1 MKLAIPLDIFLNTTS
16 SHGLLVYGMVHPKW
30 LTLILIGNYISAR
43 ILIIYI
49 YIHNTLYIR
58 YISIRSIHYIY
69 IYIYTIYP
77 FYIHIHIH
85 WFMVVPYHLLS
96 HRLTAS
102 RESLAVAS
110 GVVSLPQISSG
121 AIQCSFNTRF
131 RTRFRRVLVQIPHEV
146 PEGSGEDYMLRLRR
160 VLCGSGRFR
169 CRYLVMFRR
178 VRVQIPCD
186 VPDGSGAD
194 TL

>member
-1 MKLAIPLDIFLNTTS
+1 MVYWFMGWFIPSGWHWYLLAIIYP
-16 SHGLLVYGMVHPKW
+16 LVYC
-30 LTLILIGNYISAR
+30 R
-43 ILIIYI
+43 YI
-49 YIHNTLYIR
+49 YNIHNTLYIR

-69 IYIYTIYP
+69 IYIHTIYP
-77 FYIHIHIH
+77 FDVHIHIH

-121 AIQCSFNTRF
+121 AIQCSFNTRC
-131 RTRFRRVLVQIPHEV
+131 RTQFRRVLVQIPREV

-186 VPDGSGAD
+186 VPEGSGAD
-194 TL
+194 TLCGSGSFRWR